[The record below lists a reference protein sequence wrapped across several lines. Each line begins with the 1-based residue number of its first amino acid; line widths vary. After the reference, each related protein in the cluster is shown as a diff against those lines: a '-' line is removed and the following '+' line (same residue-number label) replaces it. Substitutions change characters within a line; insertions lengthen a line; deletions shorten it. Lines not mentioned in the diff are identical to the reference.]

1 MNIGR
6 AAEVAS
12 GMGGPMLRWFLVSS
26 CAAALLACGGDSDPG
41 GGPDG
46 GVDGDGGGGDAGP
59 PPVPGLDPSFGG
71 DGVVTIG
78 FDGGF
83 AGLFRVARQD
93 DGAIVGVGGTK
104 ESLLVMRVLA
114 DGSFDPGFG
123 EDGVVEL
130 PWGVATNG
138 VMVGYGCAIQ
148 PDGKILVAARVLG
161 SYKGL
166 AGLGVVVRLLPD
178 GELDTSF
185 AGQGYVAGPPGS
197 SATSLALLEDGR
209 ILVGGYGRL
218 ERYLADGS
226 RDPSFGTEGVSTTSM
241 LVSDLAVQQD
251 GSIVAVG
258 GRVIARFTAAGAVDT
273 GFGDGGT
280 IQVPG
285 QSSDALY
292 AVALDPDDNILV
304 GGAVTLGA
312 QQQMWIGRYLPDG
325 AVDEGFAGGAIG
337 DDGTGGNALGLALA
351 PDGKLLASGFT
362 VVAGEAGRSARFG
375 PDGGLD
381 TTFGRG
387 GVGAQFQ
394 NVLFSN
400 VAVEPGGAFTAAG
413 AGFGTG
419 GATFVPVFTRT
430 SAAGIAD
437 ASFGAGGEVKRAV
450 GGSFDRANAVAVQPD
465 GKLLVGGWAYDAG
478 GLGLVRLRPDGAL
491 DEGFGTG
498 GRVTRSTNLSYVNS
512 LAVDATGGV
521 LVSGLSAYSNPRG
534 FVVERFLESG
544 VLDEGFGGDG
554 VGGGQLIEGQDAVS
568 LAMTRAEDG
577 SIVVVGQTAVGDGT
591 TEIGVMVLEP
601 GGGRDTTFGVN
612 GAATSAFGA
621 GYSMGTHAVM
631 EPDGAV
637 VVLGLTQ
644 NQVAL
649 LRFTA
654 AGALDEEF
662 GPVMLPESAG
672 LLPLGLAR
680 QPDGA
685 LVVVAGNVSG
695 ALRVVR
701 YTAAGALDASF
712 GEGGVVAEVLGGND
726 YYGLY
731 AFAGLAILPDGRIAV
746 GIASASDD
754 GLVERGVL
762 VRLLP
767 DGTPDEELAPGG
779 QQEIALGR
787 GSTALHAMA
796 LDASGRLLVVGRSW
810 TEAGGSDF
818 LAMRFHP

>member
-1 MNIGR
+1 
-6 AAEVAS
+6 
-12 GMGGPMLRWFLVSS
+12 MGGPMLRWFVVSS

-46 GVDGDGGGGDAGP
+46 GVDGGVDPGADAGP

-78 FDGGF
+78 FDGAF

-104 ESLLVMRVLA
+104 ESLLVMRVRA
-114 DGSFDPGFG
+114 DGSFDAGFG
-123 EDGVVEL
+123 EDGVVQL
-130 PWGVATNG
+130 PWGVATSG

-226 RDPSFGTEGVSTTSM
+226 LDPSFGTDGVSTTSM

-258 GRVIARFTAAGAVDT
+258 GRVIARFTAAGAVDA

-285 QSSDALY
+285 QSYDALY
-292 AVALDPDDNILV
+292 AVALDADDNILV

-312 QQQMWIGRYLPDG
+312 QQQMWLGRYLPDG
-325 AVDEGFAGGAIG
+325 AVDESFAGGAIG

-351 PDGKLLASGFT
+351 PDGKLLASGYT
-362 VVAGEAGRSARFG
+362 IVAGEAGRSARFG

-381 TTFGRG
+381 ATFGRG
-387 GVGAQFQ
+387 GVGAAFQ

-400 VAVEPGGAFTAAG
+400 VAVEPSGAFTAAG

-419 GATFVPVFTRT
+419 GATFVPVFNRT
-430 SAAGIAD
+430 SADGSAEAG
-437 ASFGAGGEVKRAV
+437 FGTGGEAKRAV

-478 GLGLVRLRPDGAL
+478 GVGLVRLQPDGAL

-498 GRVTRSTNLSYVNS
+498 GRVTRSANLSYVNS

-521 LVSGLSAYSNPRG
+521 LVSGLSAYANPRG
-534 FVVERFLESG
+534 FAVERHLESG
-544 VLDEGFGGDG
+544 ALDEGFGGDG
-554 VGGGQLIEGQDAVS
+554 VAGGQLIEGQDAVS

-577 SIVVVGQTAVGDGT
+577 SIVVVGQTATGDGT
-591 TEIGVMVLEP
+591 TEMGVMVLEP
-601 GGGRDTTFGVN
+601 GGGRDTTFGDN
-612 GAATSAFGA
+612 GAATSAFGL
-621 GYSMGTHAVM
+621 GYSMGTHAVVQ
-631 EPDGAV
+631 PDGAI
-637 VVLGLTQ
+637 VVLGLAQ

-654 AGALDEEF
+654 AGALDEDF
-662 GPVMLPESAG
+662 GPQMLPDSAG

-680 QPDGA
+680 QADGA
-685 LVVVAGNVSG
+685 LVVVAGDVLG
-695 ALRVVR
+695 RLRVAR
-701 YTAAGALDASF
+701 YTAAGEPDASF
-712 GEGGVVAEVLGGND
+712 GEGGAVSEMLGGND

-731 AFAGLAILPDGRIAV
+731 AFAGLAILPDGRITV
-746 GIASASDD
+746 GLASASDD
-754 GLVERGVL
+754 GLVERGML
-762 VRLLP
+762 LRLMP

-787 GSTALHAMA
+787 GSTSLHAMA
-796 LDASGRLLVVGRSW
+796 LDGSGRLVVVGRSW
-810 TEAGGSDF
+810 TEAGGSEF
-818 LAMRFHP
+818 LALRFHP